1 MSLLRNKKRKDYL
14 ITARCNVQNPFRSLY
29 MNKPRSDAEKDNVR
43 VESVP
48 CNRTRLRYFYD
59 STPYTYT
66 RNKEGN
72 LMGYIKH

>member
-14 ITARCNVQNPFRSLY
+14 ITARCNVQDSFRSLY

-48 CNRTRLRYFYD
+48 CNRARLRYFYD

-72 LMGYIKH
+72 LMEYIKH

>member
-1 MSLLRNKKRKDYL
+1 MSTLRNTKRKDFL
-14 ITARCNVQNPFRSLY
+14 ITTRCRKENPFRSLTQ
-29 MNKPRSDAEKDNVR
+29 NIPRSDIAQDNIR

-66 RNKEGN
+66 RDKEGN
-72 LMGYIKH
+72 LMEYIKH

>member
-1 MSLLRNKKRKDYL
+1 MSLLRNKKRKEYL
-14 ITARCNVQNPFRSLY
+14 ITARCNIQDSFRSLY

-43 VESVP
+43 VESIP
-48 CNRTRLRYFYD
+48 CNRTYFYN

-72 LMGYIKH
+72 LMEYIKH

>member
-1 MSLLRNKKRKDYL
+1 MSLLRNKKRRDYL
-14 ITARCNVQNPFRSLY
+14 ITARCSFYDKFRSLY
-29 MNKPRSDAEKDNVR
+29 QNKPRSDSDNDNIR
-43 VESVP
+43 VESTP

-72 LMGYIKH
+72 LMEYIKH